1 MLAGGQVRLRR
12 LDVGLQDRDV
22 GRQRAGVEGRVAAA
36 CRQVIAQELE
46 VVADV
51 LQVGADGRF
60 GLAVGPRG
68 TALAAVGCGSGGQL
82 REIGGGSPVNLRY
95 GVGVVPQCGGTA
107 AAMTEARRGVTQVE
121 PRREQLASRVAW
133 VPQLDASMVYGS
145 GL

>member
-1 MLAGGQVRLRR
+1 M
-12 LDVGLQDRDV
+12 
-22 GRQRAGVEGRVAAA
+22 
-36 CRQVIAQELE
+36 
-46 VVADV
+46 VADV

-82 REIGGGSPVNLRY
+82 REVGGGSPVNLRY

-121 PRREQLASRVAW
+121 PRREQLAS
-133 VPQLDASMVYGS
+133 PCS
-145 GL
+145 GAAL